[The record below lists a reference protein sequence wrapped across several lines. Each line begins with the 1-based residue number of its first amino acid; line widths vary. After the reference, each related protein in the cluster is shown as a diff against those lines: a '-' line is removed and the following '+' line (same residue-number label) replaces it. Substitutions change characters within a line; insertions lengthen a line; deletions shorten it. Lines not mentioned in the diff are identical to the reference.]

1 MNKKI
6 AIQGFRA
13 SFHEIAAQK
22 FFGNNIELEM
32 CDTFKKQ
39 FNIINSGITE
49 YAVVA
54 IENTVAGTIIPN
66 YALLRESNTNIIG
79 EVYLQIQQNLMAL
92 PNQRIEDIKEVHSH
106 PMAILQCQEFFEDYP
121 KIKLIESADT
131 ALSASW
137 ISENNL
143 SGIGAIASVRASE
156 IFNLEILG
164 EGIETNKKN
173 FTRFLVIQRNKAFD
187 KDLKVINPNK
197 SSICFHLAHR
207 TGSLA
212 NVLMSLS
219 DNKMNL
225 TKIQSLPLIGR
236 EWEYFFHLDLEFDD
250 YSQYLTSIDEIKPYI
265 HELKVLGEYRQGE
278 KY

>member
-39 FNIINSGITE
+39 FNNINSGLTD

-66 YALLRESNTNIIG
+66 YALLRESDVKIIG

-92 PNQRIEDIKEVHSH
+92 KNQSINDIKEVHSH
-106 PMAILQCQEFFEDYP
+106 PMAILQCQDFFEEYP
-121 KIKLIESADT
+121 HIKLIESADT
-131 ALSASW
+131 ALSALQV
-137 ISENNL
+137 SENNL
-143 SGIGAIASVRASE
+143 KGVGAIASIRAAE
-156 IFNLEILG
+156 VFDLNILAQ
-164 EGIETNKKN
+164 GIETNKKN
-173 FTRFLVIQRNKAFD
+173 FTRFLVIQNTKD
-187 KDLKVINPNK
+187 KEVNVMNPDK
-197 SSICFHLAHR
+197 SSLCFHLAHR

-250 YSQYLTSIDEIKPYI
+250 YTQYLNAIEDIRPYT
-265 HELKVLGEYRQGE
+265 HELKILGEYKQGE

>member
-6 AIQGFRA
+6 SIQGFRA

-39 FNIINSGITE
+39 FNNINSGLTD

-66 YALLRESNTNIIG
+66 YALLRESDVKIIG

-92 PNQRIEDIKEVHSH
+92 KNQSINDIKEVHSH
-106 PMAILQCQEFFEDYP
+106 PMAILQCQDFFEEYP
-121 KIKLIESADT
+121 HIKLIESADT
-131 ALSASW
+131 ALSALQV
-137 ISENNL
+137 SENNL
-143 SGIGAIASVRASE
+143 KGVGAIASIRAAE
-156 IFNLEILG
+156 VFDLNILAQ
-164 EGIETNKKN
+164 GIETNKKN
-173 FTRFLVIQRNKAFD
+173 FTRFLVIQNTKNKE
-187 KDLKVINPNK
+187 VNVMNPDK
-197 SSICFHLAHR
+197 SSLCFHLAHR

-250 YSQYLTSIDEIKPYI
+250 YTQYLNAIEDIRPYI
-265 HELKVLGEYRQGE
+265 HELKILGEYKQGE

>member
-92 PNQRIEDIKEVHSH
+92 PNQSINDIKEVHSH

-143 SGIGAIASVRASE
+143 SGIGAIASVRAAE

>member
-6 AIQGFRA
+6 AIQGFKA

-22 FFGNNIELEM
+22 YFGDEIELEM

-39 FNIINSGITE
+39 FNVMDSGIVD

-66 YALLRESNTNIIG
+66 YALLRESDVKVIG
-79 EVYLQIQQNLMAL
+79 EVYLQISQNLMAL
-92 PNQRIEDIKEVHSH
+92 PDQSIDDIKEVHSH
-106 PMAILQCQEFFEDYP
+106 PMAILQCQEFFEEYP
-121 KIKLIESADT
+121 HIKLIESADT
-131 ALSASW
+131 ALSAAW
-137 ISENNL
+137 IKENNL
-143 SGIGAIASVRASE
+143 KGIGAIASIRAAE
-156 IFNLEILG
+156 IFELNVLG
-164 EGIETNKKN
+164 KGIETNKKN
-173 FTRFLVIQRNKAFD
+173 FTRFLVVQRNRD
-187 KDLKVINPNK
+187 TSVINPNK
-197 SSICFHLAHR
+197 ASLCFHLSHK

-236 EWEYFFHLDLEFDD
+236 EWEYFFHLDLEFSD
-250 YSQYLTSIDEIKPYI
+250 YTQYLNAIEDIKPDI
-265 HELKVLGEYRQGE
+265 HELKILGEYKQGE

>member
-6 AIQGFRA
+6 AIQGFKA

-39 FNIINSGITE
+39 FNIINSGITD

-92 PNQRIEDIKEVHSH
+92 PNQSINEIREVHSH
-106 PMAILQCQEFFEDYP
+106 PMAILQCQEFFEEYP
-121 KIKLIESADT
+121 QIKLIESADT
-131 ALSASW
+131 ALSALW

-143 SGIGAIASVRASE
+143 KGIGAIASVRAAE
-156 IFNLEILG
+156 LFKLNILA

-173 FTRFLVIQRNKAFD
+173 FTRFLVIQRTKSVNKD
-187 KDLKVINPNK
+187 IRVISPNK
-197 SSICFHLAHR
+197 SSLCFHLAHK

-250 YSQYLTSIDEIKPYI
+250 YTQYLNSIEDIKPYI
-265 HELKVLGEYRQGE
+265 HELKILGEYKQGE

>member
-22 FFGNNIELEM
+22 FFGNDIELEM

-39 FNIINSGITE
+39 FNIINSGITD

-66 YALLRESNTNIIG
+66 YALLRESDVKIIG

-92 PNQRIEDIKEVHSH
+92 KGQSINDIKEVHSH
-106 PMAILQCQEFFEDYP
+106 PMAILQCQDFFEEYP
-121 KIKLIESADT
+121 HIKLIESADT
-131 ALSASW
+131 ALSALW

-143 SGIGAIASVRASE
+143 EGMGAIASIRAAD
-156 IFNLEILG
+156 IYNLNVLAES
-164 EGIETNKKN
+164 IETNKKN
-173 FTRFLVIQRNKAFD
+173 FTRFLVIKNSKNKE
-187 KDLKVINPNK
+187 VNVTNPNK
-197 SSICFHLAHR
+197 SSLCFHLSHR

-236 EWEYFFHLDLEFDD
+236 EWEYFFHLDLEFND
-250 YSQYLTSIDEIKPYI
+250 YSEYLNAIEDIKPYI
-265 HELKVLGEYRQGE
+265 HELKILGEYKQGE